1 MIKKFR
7 DLFKSTRVKE
17 LEHHVRVLESELVKK
32 QEDINKT
39 NAYWKRKLFAAK
51 NKPADKL

>member
-1 MIKKFR
+1 MVKWIK
-7 DLFKSTRVKE
+7 DLFKTTRVRE

-39 NAYWKRKLFAAK
+39 NAYWKRKLH
-51 NKPADKL
+51 NSTKPKKEI